1 MRALDTREKIF
12 AAEAIVVTGHFD
24 PLTAEHARR
33 LESLKEPGRELL
45 VVITS
50 PPHPILPAQA
60 RAELVA
66 GLAVVDRVV
75 IAEDVVREEAADF
88 ERTQELVQHVRSRQ

>member
-1 MRALDTREKIF
+1 MRALDTRQKIF
-12 AAEAIVVTGHFD
+12 DGEVVLVTGHFD
-24 PLTAEHARR
+24 PLTAEHAQR
-33 LESLKEPGRELL
+33 LESLRKPDHALV

-50 PPHPILPAQA
+50 PAHPILPARA

-66 GLAVVDRVV
+66 GLAVVDRVL

-88 ERTQELVQHVRSRQ
+88 ERSREFAEHVRSRR

>member
-1 MRALDTREKIF
+1 MRALDTRQKILDG
-12 AAEAIVVTGHFD
+12 EVVLVTGHFD

-33 LESLKEPGRELL
+33 LESLRKPGHALV

-50 PPHPILPAQA
+50 PAHPILPARA

-66 GLAVVDRVV
+66 GLAAVDRVL
-75 IAEDVVREEAADF
+75 IAEDVLREEAADF
-88 ERTQELVQHVRSRQ
+88 ERTRELVEHVRSRQ